1 MFEEHIYIGISDLK
15 SLLFSLKMQKGIDF
29 SEYALSS
36 LKRRVENFM
45 KKFHFKDIDELTHKI
60 IKDEYFFELFLKDIL
75 VDTTELFRDPGF
87 WIELKRLV
95 FFKFRKINQ
104 IKIFI
109 PESNSGED
117 LFSLLIMLR
126 NEELLD
132 KAEITLGSL
141 SKLNVE
147 KIQKATI
154 ETKKMEV
161 NIANFEKIYEND
173 NIFNFF
179 QEKGH
184 VVKLKKEFLKNV
196 TIIEQN
202 LFSDEI
208 SGMYHLIL
216 FRNKTIYY
224 NPQLKVKA
232 LNILK
237 KHLITGGFITLGI
250 KEKSDFSDYDR
261 EFETISETEKIYK
274 KTI

>member
-15 SLLFSLKMQKGIDF
+15 SLLFSLKMQRGIDF

-45 KKFHFKDIDELTHKI
+45 KRFHFKDVDELTHKI

-75 VDTTELFRDPGF
+75 VDTTELFRDPEF
-87 WIELKRLV
+87 WIELKRVV
-95 FFKFRKINQ
+95 FFKFKKLDS

-117 LFSLLIMLR
+117 LFSLLIMLS
-126 NEELLD
+126 NEELLN
-132 KAEITLGSL
+132 KSEITLGSL

-161 NIANFEKIYEND
+161 NIANFEKIYKNV
-173 NIFNFF
+173 NIFDFF

-184 VVKLKKEFLKNV
+184 VAKLKKEFFKNV
-196 TIIEQN
+196 NIIEQN
-202 LFSDEI
+202 FFSDEI
-208 SGMYHLIL
+208 SGRYHLIL

-237 KHLITGGFITLGI
+237 KHLITGGFIALGI
-250 KEKSDFSDYDR
+250 KEKPDFSDYDR